1 MNSLLGKPVFWLMVA
16 VILVAA
22 LLAAND
28 AVSAADRRADARERE
43 ADDVAMMAAE
53 WTQLRDRAREL
64 EQSLGA
70 GEPVLQTI
78 QRLSAAENLTM
89 ASTQSA
95 GADNVGEFR
104 DVLTSVRF
112 QGVALGPLRRL
123 LQALESSR
131 SGLLV
136 KEMTIRKSVGR
147 SDRLDVE
154 IVVGNLEKSS

>member
-1 MNSLLGKPVFWLMVA
+1 MNGLTQKPVFWLMVV
-16 VILVAA
+16 VILVSIM
-22 LLAAND
+22 LAAND
-28 AVSAADRRADARERE
+28 AVTAADQRAEARERE
-43 ADDVAMMAAE
+43 AGDVARMAAE
-53 WTQLRDRAREL
+53 WTELRDRTREL

-78 QRLSAAENLTM
+78 QRLAAAENLSI

-123 LQALESSR
+123 LSGLEASR